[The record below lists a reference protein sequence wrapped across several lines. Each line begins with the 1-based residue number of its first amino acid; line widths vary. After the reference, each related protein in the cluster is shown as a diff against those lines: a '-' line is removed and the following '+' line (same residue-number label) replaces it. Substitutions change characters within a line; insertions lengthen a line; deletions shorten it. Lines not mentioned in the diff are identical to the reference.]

1 MVFKSP
7 GDVLFS
13 IGSFPVYCYGVTLAI
28 ASFVGV
34 LVAYKVFK
42 TYNPSSDY
50 EKIWDFAAY
59 LLVFGF
65 LGARIYYCLLNPVYY
80 FQNPLEILDFR
91 EGGLSIHGGIITGI
105 ISAGVLA
112 RKYKLPMLKL
122 VDSFIC
128 GTPLAQAIGR
138 WGNFFNS
145 EAFGYP
151 TNLPWKLYIPYSQ
164 RPDIYSEYEFF
175 HPTFLY
181 ESILDFVI
189 FLVLVFVMKKTS
201 GKYSGLCLSLYL
213 IMYACV
219 RFLVESFRIDSAL
232 NVVGIPVAK
241 LMSLLLLVFGV
252 VGLVIIKKN
261 CKKTLNQEK
270 I

>member
-1 MVFKSP
+1 MIFKSP
-7 GDVLFS
+7 GDVLFN

-42 TYNPSSDY
+42 TYNPKLDY
-50 EKIWDFAAY
+50 DKIWDFAAY
-59 LLVFGF
+59 LLILGF
-65 LGARIYYCLLNPVYY
+65 LGARFYYCLLNPVYY

-91 EGGLSIHGGIITGI
+91 EGGLSIHGGIITGV
-105 ISAGVLA
+105 ISAIFLA

-122 VDSFIC
+122 VDAFIC
-128 GTPLAQAIGR
+128 GTALAQSIGR

-164 RPDIYSEYEFF
+164 RPDIYSGYEFF

-181 ESILDFVI
+181 ESLLDFGI
-189 FLVLVFVMKKTS
+189 FLVLILVMKRTS
-201 GKYSGLCLSLYL
+201 GRYSGLCLSLYL
-213 IMYACV
+213 IMYAIV
-219 RFLVESFRIDSAL
+219 RFFVESFRIDSAL
-232 NVVGIPVAK
+232 NIFNIPVAQ
-241 LMSLLLLVFGV
+241 LMSLLLLVSGV
-252 VGLVIIKKN
+252 VGLIIIKKN
-261 CKKTLNQEK
+261 CKKVTNLEK

>member
-1 MVFKSP
+1 MIFKSP
-7 GDVLFS
+7 GDVLFN

-42 TYNPSSDY
+42 TYNPKSDY
-50 EKIWDFAAY
+50 DKIWDFAAY
-59 LLVFGF
+59 LLILGF
-65 LGARIYYCLLNPVYY
+65 LGARFYYCLLNPVYY
-80 FQNPLEILDFR
+80 FQNPIEILDFR
-91 EGGLSIHGGIITGI
+91 EGGLSIHGGIITGV
-105 ISAGVLA
+105 ISAIFLA

-122 VDSFIC
+122 VDAFIC
-128 GTPLAQAIGR
+128 GTALAQSIGR

-164 RPDIYSEYEFF
+164 RPDIYSGYEFF

-181 ESILDFVI
+181 ESLLDFGI
-189 FLVLVFVMKKTS
+189 FLALILVMKRTS
-201 GKYSGLCLSLYL
+201 GRYSGLCLSLYL
-213 IMYACV
+213 IMYAIV
-219 RFLVESFRIDSAL
+219 RFFVESFRIDSAL
-232 NVVGIPVAK
+232 NIWNIPVAQ
-241 LMSLLLLVFGV
+241 LMSLLLLVSGV
-252 VGLVIIKKN
+252 VGLIIIKKN
-261 CKKTLNQEK
+261 CKKVTNLEK

>member
-1 MVFKSP
+1 MIFKSP
-7 GDVLFS
+7 GDVLFN

-42 TYNPSSDY
+42 TYNPKLDY
-50 EKIWDFAAY
+50 DKIWDFAAY
-59 LLVFGF
+59 LLILGF
-65 LGARIYYCLLNPVYY
+65 LGARFYYCLLNPVYY

-91 EGGLSIHGGIITGI
+91 EGGLSIHGGIITGV
-105 ISAGVLA
+105 ISVIFLA

-122 VDSFIC
+122 VDAFIC
-128 GTPLAQAIGR
+128 GTALAQSIGR

-164 RPDIYSEYEFF
+164 RPDIYSGYEFF

-181 ESILDFVI
+181 ESILDFGI
-189 FLVLVFVMKKTS
+189 FLTLIFVMKRTS
-201 GKYSGLCLSLYL
+201 GRYSGLCLSLYL
-213 IMYACV
+213 VMYAIV
-219 RFLVESFRIDSAL
+219 RFFVESFRIDSAL
-232 NVVGIPVAK
+232 NIFNIPVAQ
-241 LMSLLLLVFGV
+241 LMSLLLLVSGV
-252 VGLVIIKKN
+252 VGLIIIKKN
-261 CKKTLNQEK
+261 CKKVTNLEK

>member
-1 MVFKSP
+1 MIFKSP
-7 GDVLFS
+7 GDVLFN

-42 TYNPSSDY
+42 TYNPKSDY
-50 EKIWDFAAY
+50 DKIWDFAAY
-59 LLVFGF
+59 LLILGF
-65 LGARIYYCLLNPVYY
+65 LGARFYYCLLNPVYY
-80 FQNPLEILDFR
+80 FQNPIEILDFR
-91 EGGLSIHGGIITGI
+91 EGGLSIHGGIITGV
-105 ISAGVLA
+105 ISAIFLA

-122 VDSFIC
+122 VDAFIC
-128 GTPLAQAIGR
+128 GTALAQSIGR

-164 RPDIYSEYEFF
+164 RPDIYSGYEFF

-181 ESILDFVI
+181 ESILDFGI
-189 FLVLVFVMKKTS
+189 FLVLILVMKRTS
-201 GKYSGLCLSLYL
+201 GRYSGLCLSLYL
-213 IMYACV
+213 IMYAIV
-219 RFLVESFRIDSAL
+219 RFFVESFRIDSAL
-232 NVVGIPVAK
+232 NIWNIPVAQ
-241 LMSLLLLVFGV
+241 LMSLLLLVSGV
-252 VGLVIIKKN
+252 VGLIIIKKN
-261 CKKTLNQEK
+261 CKKVTNLEK

>member
-1 MVFKSP
+1 MIFKSP
-7 GDVLFS
+7 GDVLFN

-42 TYNPSSDY
+42 TYNPKSDY
-50 EKIWDFAAY
+50 DKIWDFAAY
-59 LLVFGF
+59 LLILGF
-65 LGARIYYCLLNPVYY
+65 LGARFYYCLLNPVYY
-80 FQNPLEILDFR
+80 FQNPIEILDFR
-91 EGGLSIHGGIITGI
+91 EGGLSIHGGIITGV
-105 ISAGVLA
+105 ISAIFLA

-122 VDSFIC
+122 VDAFIC
-128 GTPLAQAIGR
+128 GTALAQSIGR

-164 RPDIYSEYEFF
+164 RPDIYSGYEFF

-181 ESILDFVI
+181 ESILDFCIFVI
-189 FLVLVFVMKKTS
+189 LLLVMKKTK
-201 GKYSGLCLSLYL
+201 GKLSGLCLSLYL
-213 IMYACV
+213 IMYAV
-219 RFLVESFRIDSAL
+219 TRFMVESFRIDSAL
-232 NVVGIPVAK
+232 NIGKIPIAQ
-241 LMSLLLLVFGV
+241 LMSLVLLIIGV
-252 VGLVIIKKN
+252 IGVVIIKKN
-261 CKKTLNQEK
+261 CKKVTNLEK

>member
-1 MVFKSP
+1 MIFKSP
-7 GDVLFS
+7 GDVLFN

-42 TYNPSSDY
+42 TYNPKSDY
-50 EKIWDFAAY
+50 DKIWDFAAY
-59 LLVFGF
+59 LLILGF
-65 LGARIYYCLLNPVYY
+65 LGARFYYCLLNPVYY
-80 FQNPLEILDFR
+80 FQNPIEILDFR
-91 EGGLSIHGGIITGI
+91 EGGLSIHGGIITGV
-105 ISAGVLA
+105 ISAIFLA

-122 VDSFIC
+122 VDAFIC
-128 GTPLAQAIGR
+128 GTALAQSIGR

-164 RPDIYSEYEFF
+164 RPDIYSGYEFF

-181 ESILDFVI
+181 ESILDFGI
-189 FLVLVFVMKKTS
+189 FLVLILVMKRTS
-201 GKYSGLCLSLYL
+201 GRYSGLCLSLYL
-213 IMYACV
+213 IMYAIV
-219 RFLVESFRIDSAL
+219 RFFVESFRIDSAL
-232 NVVGIPVAK
+232 NIFNIPVAQ
-241 LMSLLLLVFGV
+241 LMSLLLLVSGV
-252 VGLVIIKKN
+252 VGLIIIKKN
-261 CKKTLNQEK
+261 CKKVTNLEK

>member
-1 MVFKSP
+1 MIFKSP
-7 GDVLFS
+7 GDVLFN

-42 TYNPSSDY
+42 TYNPKLDY
-50 EKIWDFAAY
+50 DKIWDFAAY
-59 LLVFGF
+59 LLILGF
-65 LGARIYYCLLNPVYY
+65 LGARFYYCLLNPVYY
-80 FQNPLEILDFR
+80 FQNPIEILDFR
-91 EGGLSIHGGIITGI
+91 EGGLSIHGGIITGV
-105 ISAGVLA
+105 ISAIFLA

-122 VDSFIC
+122 VDAFIC
-128 GTPLAQAIGR
+128 GTALAQSIGR

-164 RPDIYSEYEFF
+164 RPDIYSGYEFF

-181 ESILDFVI
+181 ESILDFGI
-189 FLVLVFVMKKTS
+189 FLVLILVMKRSS
-201 GKYSGLCLSLYL
+201 GRYSGLCLSLYL
-213 IMYACV
+213 VMYAIV
-219 RFLVESFRIDSAL
+219 RFFVESFRIDSAL
-232 NVVGIPVAK
+232 NIFNIPVAQ
-241 LMSLLLLVFGV
+241 LMSLLLLVSGV
-252 VGLVIIKKN
+252 VGLIIIKKN
-261 CKKTLNQEK
+261 CKKVTNLEK